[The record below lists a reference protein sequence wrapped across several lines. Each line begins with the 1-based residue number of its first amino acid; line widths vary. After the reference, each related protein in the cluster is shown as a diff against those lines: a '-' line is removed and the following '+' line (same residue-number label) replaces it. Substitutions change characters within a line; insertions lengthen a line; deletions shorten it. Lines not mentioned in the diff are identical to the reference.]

1 KPSTISPSPSTQGR
15 KRSGTKPRT
24 LHSASPR
31 VTTADK
37 RAGCTNLAYI
47 IGDKRRLLKTHLLT
61 NGEAAPF
68 QLARSHISLMLD
80 TAMTQNKV
88 IMMVHFS
95 IGFLVVSRHGTAHR
109 TAAGT
114 IKQHTTRQK
123 FMKIWVKVLPSI
135 EFFSNFLDKTRLT
148 RELRK

>member
-1 KPSTISPSPSTQGR
+1 
-15 KRSGTKPRT
+15 
-24 LHSASPR
+24 
-31 VTTADK
+31 TADK